1 MSSEFFNSI
10 ASKWQLE
17 WERNKIF
24 EANVDYSKPKYLIT
38 VPFPYTNSPMHVGHG
53 RTYITADIYAR
64 YLRMKGY
71 NVLFPFAFQFTGTPI
86 LAIAESIKR
95 GDSDMIEFFKN
106 VYGIEEGKIKELGD
120 PYNLAEYFKNEMM
133 DTAKRIGM
141 SIDWRRSF
149 TTMDPR
155 FEKFVQWQ
163 LKKLRE
169 MGYLVSEEGVIG
181 YCPND
186 NFPVGM
192 HDTRGD
198 IEPEITTMHLIL
210 FEGAENSYN
219 FMVATS
225 RPELIFGVVALMVNP
240 AANYV
245 IVEYKG
251 KNFVISEKAYRKLS
265 FQKEMKLVKPISP
278 SDVINFKAIN
288 PVTRRKIDI
297 IFSKYVDP
305 SLGTGV
311 VMNYPAHDPF
321 HYLALIEANKN
332 LDVIPVVKTEG
343 LSEIPAEEVIVETK
357 DPAELKD
364 FVDSIYKGEYYRGVM
379 NETIVSLV
387 PDFLR
392 QFVKENIA
400 NKRVQDARK
409 NVVELLKSLDA
420 YDVIY
425 EIINGPIYCRCGAE
439 IVVKK
444 VENQFFITY
453 DNPRWKSLTLKTLSN
468 IDFIPNE
475 IKKEIEKVIFDL
487 KKEAV
492 GRSRGLGVKIPWDE
506 SQIVESLSDSTLYT
520 VLYTVIHKLNFTP
533 NDEILDFI
541 FLGKGN
547 VNDLEKKYGINLR
560 SLRDEFL
567 YWYPVDQ
574 RHSGRDLI
582 QNHIPFYIYNHI
594 AILGD
599 DFLPKRIVINGFVRV
614 SGRKMSKSLRNIYP
628 LFKAI
633 REFGVDPV
641 RVSLTSSVDI
651 SQDLDFNES
660 IVTTYAQQLKR
671 VFDLIDSLI
680 SLKSSTEEVRVAD
693 KWLSS
698 KFKDLIL
705 IVNKSVESLDFRNAI
720 NIMLYEMYNILKD
733 YFDMVE
739 IPNAKVIGK
748 IVSAWIRA
756 LAPFTPHIAEELW
769 HKISNTFV
777 CLERYPSA
785 DEFDYYPDAVF
796 EMHYIN
802 NIIEEVKE
810 LEDIVKKKAEKII
823 IYINENNKLKELVK
837 KAIFSIEKGISM
849 REFIA
854 ESAEDVKVSE
864 KIYAI
869 VSKLD
874 PSIRNYLAN
883 NDIKEED
890 ILVRNMSYLLKKI
903 GVPEIVI
910 YNAEDPSVP
919 DIKSKKS
926 QAIPLSP
933 SIVLL

>member
-10 ASKWQLE
+10 ASKWQVE
-17 WERNKIF
+17 WERNSIF

-106 VYGIEEGKIKELGD
+106 VYGIEESKVKELGD

-133 DTAKRIGM
+133 NTAKRIGM
-141 SIDWRRSF
+141 SVDWRRSF

-169 MGYLVSEEGVIG
+169 MGYLVSQEGVIG

-198 IEPEITTMHLIL
+198 IEPEITIMHLIL

-219 FMVATS
+219 FVVATS

-278 SDVINFKAIN
+278 SDIINLKAIN
-288 PVTRRKIDI
+288 PVTGRKIDI

-332 LDVIPVVKTEG
+332 LDVIPIVETEG
-343 LSEIPAEEVIVETK
+343 LGKIPAEEVIVQTK

-364 FVDSIYKGEYYRGVM
+364 FVDSIYKAEYYRGVM
-379 NETIVSLV
+379 KESIVSLV

-425 EIINGPIYCRCGAE
+425 EITNGPIYCRCGAE

-444 VENQFFITY
+444 VENQFFIIY
-453 DNPRWKSLTLKTLSN
+453 DNPRWKSLALKALNN

-475 IKKEIEKVIFDL
+475 IKKEIEKVIFNL

-520 VLYTVIHKLNFTP
+520 VLYTVIHKLNFIP

-547 VNDLEKKYGINLR
+547 VNDLENKYGVDLH

-594 AILGD
+594 AILGNN
-599 DFLPKRIVINGFVRV
+599 FLPKRIVINGFVRV
-614 SGRKMSKSLRNIYP
+614 GGRKMSKSLRNIYP

-680 SLKSSTEEVRVAD
+680 NLKSTTEEVRIAD
-693 KWLSS
+693 RWLSS
-698 KFKDLIL
+698 KFKDLIS

-720 NIMLYEMYNILKD
+720 NIILYEMYSILKD

-802 NIIEEVKE
+802 NIIEEVKK

-823 IYINENNKLKELVK
+823 VYINENNKLKELVK
-837 KAIFSIEKGISM
+837 KAIFSIEKGVSM

-854 ESAEDVKVSE
+854 ESGEDVKVSE

-869 VSKLD
+869 ISKLD

-910 YNAEDPSVP
+910 YNAEDLTVP
-919 DIKSKKS
+919 DIKGKKS